1 MNICALIQGMRK
13 ENKSRKETT
22 MKENM
27 GKLMLDVGKLAVG
40 GVIIGGILRS
50 AIPHIILIMGGTIGS
65 GNIIYIRASMDGER
79 KEGVTYDYIKRD

>member
-1 MNICALIQGMRK
+1 MRK
-13 ENKSRKETT
+13 EKKPRKETT

-50 AIPHIILIMGGTIGS
+50 AIPHVILIIGGTIAAAILFVFGLLWTV
-65 GNIIYIRASMDGER
+65 
-79 KEGVTYDYIKRD
+79 KEKKE